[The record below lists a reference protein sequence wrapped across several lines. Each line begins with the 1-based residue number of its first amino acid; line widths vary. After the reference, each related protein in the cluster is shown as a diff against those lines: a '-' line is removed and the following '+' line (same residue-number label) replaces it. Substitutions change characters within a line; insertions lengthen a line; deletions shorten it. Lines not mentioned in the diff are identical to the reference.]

1 MEKTTNALNTLQ
13 AEINTKIEE
22 SLGSLFTRDDAKWI
36 VSHLFEKVFD
46 IINDIEPQQVSTI
59 NLDVVNNAIQNA
71 ISDYDFE
78 NEVTI
83 DNPRFCID
91 YSNCVELDTYDI
103 DISRGCLVTHITE
116 YVKAKV
122 EETNVNA

>member
-1 MEKTTNALNTLQ
+1 
-13 AEINTKIEE
+13 
-22 SLGSLFTRDDAKWI
+22 
-36 VSHLFEKVFD
+36 
-46 IINDIEPQQVSTI
+46 VSTI
-59 NLDVVNNAIQNA
+59 NLDVVNNAIQTA

-83 DNPRFCID
+83 DNPKFCID

-103 DISRGCLVTHITE
+103 DIHRGDLFNHISDF
-116 YVKAKV
+116 VRAKV